1 MFKKRDQ
8 QLLAEAYD
16 QVLNEGLF
24 DFFKKKKPAP
34 AAPAAPAPTAAAPAA
49 PAGNYPVVQP
59 DMIRF
64 DLIDNRGGAK
74 AYSFSIGG
82 MDGGGILVN
91 GDNVLFANSDKQ
103 NALSPEFRYPETNDN
118 TYKKPLNPFN
128 GKQFSGGLEG
138 FKKELLNIL
147 NTDEM
152 VSYMKQYTADKNKE
166 RDAIFA
172 RQQAQ
177 AQKFRDSR
185 K

>member
-1 MFKKRDQ
+1 MYKKKDQ
-8 QLLAEAYD
+8 DLLAEAYGR
-16 QVLNEGLF
+16 VLNEGLF
-24 DFFKKKKPAP
+24 DMFKKKKPVPTA
-34 AAPAAPAPTAAAPAA
+34 AAPAAEPAAPAA

-64 DLIDNRGGAK
+64 HLIDDRGEAK

-103 NALSPEFRYPETNDN
+103 NALSPEFKYPETNDN

-128 GKQFSGGLEG
+128 GKQFRGGLEG

-147 NTDEM
+147 NSDEM
-152 VSYMKQYTADKNKE
+152 VSYMKQSTSNE
-166 RDAIFA
+166 RKRQDELQTRKVAQDA
-172 RQQAQ
+172 
-177 AQKFRDSR
+177 KFYATR